1 MLNVTFTL
9 EAYKRIHNQRFIFAA
24 ILTLLYP
31 VIIFAN
37 LLIIYVISMERS
49 LHKPMYILICN
60 LACINL
66 YGGSSL
72 APFVVANIITGT
84 FQISWIGCLVQIFSF
99 NTYGGCEIMNLMM
112 MAYDRYISICF
123 PLTYGKLMSPL
134 NVMICIILIWLIPF
148 SRAAITLSITA
159 SLQICGNVIE
169 KIYCDNY
176 SVVKLACSDTT
187 SNNIYSTIVT
197 FYSVLLPFFIIIYS
211 YIRIIFICLQLT
223 RKGRTKLMNTCMPH
237 IVSITSFFIGCAFEL
252 FQSRF
257 DLTHVPYT
265 VRVILSLYFLI
276 LSPIL
281 NPVIYGA
288 KTEKINE
295 TIKTKISNHL
305 LDICSEYGVEFDV
318 QNVLLGLRRKITGL
332 FVYTQSMTK
341 VGEYSDWEWT
351 DYVHPDS
358 FHGCADWKLL
368 ELCMGLFTGALLCR
382 AAVTPPAEVLYVPP
396 GLPPVEALT

>member
-60 LACINL
+60 LACIN
-66 YGGSSL
+66 
-72 APFVVANIITGT
+72 F
-84 FQISWIGCLVQIFSF
+84 
-99 NTYGGCEIMNLMM
+99 
-112 MAYDRYISICF
+112 
-123 PLTYGKLMSPL
+123 
-134 NVMICIILIWLIPF
+134 
-148 SRAAITLSITA
+148 RAAITLSITA

-176 SVVKLACSDTT
+176 SVVKLACSDST

-276 LSPIL
+276 LAPIL

-295 TIKTKISNHL
+295 TIKTKISNRL
-305 LDICSEYGVEFDV
+305 LQEMSFEDH
-318 QNVLLGLRRKITGL
+318 RRLTAG
-332 FVYTQSMTK
+332 
-341 VGEYSDWEWT
+341 
-351 DYVHPDS
+351 
-358 FHGCADWKLL
+358 LL
-368 ELCMGLFTGALLCR
+368 ER
-382 AAVTPPAEVLYVPP
+382 QP
-396 GLPPVEALT
+396 GLIFNLLMEHQQRHGAPTSAEYCLDEGYLRIHRQYREDLTAFGNKKTSNTSKTKAQSASKLVAAWKADPVKDKECH